1 LKDWEV
7 TVKQIIKSKLDYYNF
22 AVFKWHIQG
31 IFKERLDALI
41 ARRKNKDGYL
51 LIYLLQFLH
60 DDALEYQKTL
70 IEQKVEELIDDQRTC
85 KQTAH

>member
-1 LKDWEV
+1 
-7 TVKQIIKSKLDYYNF
+7 
-22 AVFKWHIQG
+22 VFKWHVKG

-41 ARRKNKDGYL
+41 KRRKNKDGYL

>member
-1 LKDWEV
+1 M
-7 TVKQIIKSKLDYYNF
+7 
-22 AVFKWHIQG
+22 FKWHVKG

-41 ARRKNKDGYL
+41 KRRKNKDGYL

-85 KQTAH
+85 EQTAY

>member
-1 LKDWEV
+1 M

-22 AVFKWHIQG
+22 AVLRWHLKG
-31 IFKERLDALI
+31 IFKERLNALI
-41 ARRKNKDGYL
+41 ERRKKTDGYL

-70 IEQKVEELIDDQRTC
+70 IEQKVEELIDEQRSC
-85 KQTAH
+85 KQTTY